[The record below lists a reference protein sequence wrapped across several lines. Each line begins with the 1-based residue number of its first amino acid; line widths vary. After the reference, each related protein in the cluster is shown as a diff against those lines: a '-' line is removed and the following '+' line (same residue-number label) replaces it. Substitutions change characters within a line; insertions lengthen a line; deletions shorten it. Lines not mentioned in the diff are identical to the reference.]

1 MRPIIYTLLTLSV
14 LGLFCWSLVENV
26 SAEEPTRVNMER
38 FNRTTLFYQEG
49 IKQYVDNNKFQG
61 CSYLRLAIQESRW
74 IGDKGQTELQIRPMY
89 EKLCYSG
96 K

>member
-1 MRPIIYTLLTLSV
+1 MRTIIYTLLILSV
-14 LGLFCWSLVENV
+14 LGMFCWSLVENV
-26 SAEEPTRVNMER
+26 SAEESTRVNMER

>member
-1 MRPIIYTLLTLSV
+1 MRTIIYTLLTLSV
-14 LGLFCWSLVENV
+14 LGMFCWSMVENV
-26 SAEEPTRVNMER
+26 SAEEPTRVDMER